1 MPPFSP
7 EEYYYNDDLQSSFS
21 LLNDHDDDM
30 VTKRPLQ
37 AQQQERRNV
46 RFATFDQVFEIPHIN
61 ELSQEE
67 IDAVYI
73 SHEEGRAIRRRC
85 SRLCKALANGVQ
97 EAQIVGECVRG
108 LEARLPQYV
117 QRAKRSAAIRQ
128 QLYDTIYEIQC
139 FEDKTGLDMC
149 DLIADTCQKCS
160 RPFVT
165 DAWRCGVLDAKNAG
179 NWESN

>member
-7 EEYYYNDDLQSSFS
+7 QEYYYNDNLQSSFS
-21 LLNDHDDDM
+21 LLNDDDM
-30 VTKRPLQ
+30 VTKEPLQ

-46 RFATFDQVFEIPHIN
+46 RFATCDEVFEIPHIN

-67 IDAVYI
+67 TDAVYM

-85 SRLCKALANGVQ
+85 SRLCKALANGVK

-108 LEARLPQYV
+108 LEARLPQYAQHA
-117 QRAKRSAAIRQ
+117 QRSYAIRQ
-128 QLYDTIYEIQC
+128 QLYNTIYESQC
-139 FEDKTGLDMC
+139 FEDKTGLDMS
-149 DLIADTCQKCS
+149 DMIADTCQKCS
-160 RPFVT
+160 RRFVT
-165 DAWRCGVLDAKNAG
+165 EAWQCGLLEAKNAG